1 MRERGDVVLAIVGV
15 GSNKGGARRGQSFL
29 TCLAAHHGHSSYRGT
44 GDASHARP
52 HTAQNPRKPPLTQ
65 PRSLQG

>member
-44 GDASHARP
+44 GDAEGYA
-52 HTAQNPRKPPLTQ
+52 KL
-65 PRSLQG
+65 SLKK